1 LQDRSISQ
9 SDLTVAAGLREDI
22 AGGINLVSVDNA
34 EELVLD
40 EKGFAMWA
48 QVR

>member
-9 SDLTVAAGLREDI
+9 SDLTVAGLREDI
-22 AGGINLVSVDNA
+22 AGGINLVSVDDA

-40 EKGFAMWA
+40 EEGFAMWA